1 MLAGVRRSTVIAAC
15 LAVVLSGAVVYA
27 LMRGSDAAPA
37 PARAKA
43 EPQLTFPAH
52 IRALPPEVRA
62 RLYAQASEKAKAERR
77 KAGKSVETER
87 TPSRKHTVEQA
98 ERDPGI
104 GGLTGGTPAP
114 RGGGSPRPGAAPGGG
129 TSPRPVVAP
138 TPVPTVVPST
148 TPTPSVSVPAG
159 TTVGTAIDLITA
171 AT

>member
-37 PARAKA
+37 PAPARAKA
-43 EPQLTFPAH
+43 EPQLAFPAH

-62 RLYAQASEKAKAERR
+62 RLYAQASEKAKAERK

-114 RGGGSPRPGAAPGGG
+114 RGGSSPRPGGAPAPG
-129 TSPRPVVAP
+129 P
-138 TPVPTVVPST
+138 TLVPPP
-148 TPTPSVSVPAG
+148 TPTP
-159 TTVGTAIDLITA
+159 
-171 AT
+171 